1 MRWLA
6 RTARPRSILR
16 DRPIDRSGRV
26 RVSAVR
32 GTIDVMTQPAS
43 PATGPASAA
52 GAAQPAMTH
61 PCARCGAPVPLD
73 VGLCERCNPLG
84 LKDAASSQVHGT
96 VFIAVGLAVVALA
109 VIAHIA
115 VAGIGPFSAAVTGMR
130 ESTTAGSIVATISL
144 TNQGTSLGT
153 ATCRL
158 TDPVDR
164 GINHS
169 EVVYSPR
176 VAPGATVVFEH
187 DTPFGS
193 VDRPFDIACDGP

>member
-16 DRPIDRSGRV
+16 ARPIGRPRPV
-26 RVSAVR
+26 SVSAVR
-32 GTIDVMTQPAS
+32 GTIDLMTQPAS

-96 VFIAVGLAVVALA
+96 VFVAVGLAVVGLAAAALLL
-109 VIAHIA
+109 VS
-115 VAGIGPFSAAVTGMR
+115 GIGPFPA
-130 ESTTAGSIVATISL
+130 
-144 TNQGTSLGT
+144 
-153 ATCRL
+153 
-158 TDPVDR
+158 
-164 GINHS
+164 
-169 EVVYSPR
+169 
-176 VAPGATVVFEH
+176 
-187 DTPFGS
+187 
-193 VDRPFDIACDGP
+193 